1 MKAMLIAA
9 LLLLALGIAGKGDL
23 ADAERYQAFR
33 QSMIADGHWY
43 E

>member
-9 LLLLALGIAGKGDL
+9 LLLLALSLAGHGDFE
-23 ADAERYQAFR
+23 DAERYEAFR
-33 QSMIADGHWY
+33 QSMIAAGHWY

>member
-1 MKAMLIAA
+1 MKALLIAA
-9 LLLLALGIAGKGDL
+9 LLIAALSLAGKGDL

-33 QSMIADGHWY
+33 QSMIAAGHWY